1 MVYILSWGRTML
13 IQMSSMNMA
22 FSMGRICQRSTGILL
37 GLEGSIHFEDR
48 DDVPSNILDV
58 RLEDALWW
66 VLQHAWIGLLD
77 REG

>member
-1 MVYILSWGRTML
+1 
-13 IQMSSMNMA
+13 MA

-48 DDVPSNILDV
+48 DDVPSNMLDV

-77 REG
+77 REGCGVAMSLLKLGLCSATTS

>member
-1 MVYILSWGRTML
+1 MKKY
-13 IQMSSMNMA
+13 QEHN
-22 FSMGRICQRSTGILL
+22 
-37 GLEGSIHFEDR
+37 FEDR

-77 REG
+77 REGCGVAVSLVKLGLCSATTS